1 MPEPIDERAQRLQA
15 LATLDLAFARRFMP
29 GASGDDVRI
38 AAMHKARYD
47 CTDLSVELRH
57 ASGDWLRAHGM
68 GALGGRDLLPP
79 GQLPD
84 GTSL

>member
-1 MPEPIDERAQRLQA
+1 
-15 LATLDLAFARRFMP
+15 
-29 GASGDDVRI
+29 
-38 AAMHKARYD
+38 MHKARYD
-47 CTDLSVELRH
+47 CTDLPVELRD